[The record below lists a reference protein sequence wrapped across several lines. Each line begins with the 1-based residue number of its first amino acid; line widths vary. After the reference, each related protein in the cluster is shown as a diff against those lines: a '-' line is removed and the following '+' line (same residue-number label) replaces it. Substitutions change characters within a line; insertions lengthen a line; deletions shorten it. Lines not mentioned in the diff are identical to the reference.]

1 MTIALEHI
9 HPDDW
14 AAVNRVTDTLRSLV
28 IDTGGQSIGIRVG
41 VSTGVVFTAS
51 TSSATKTVTH
61 GLGRTPVVAFAI
73 DNSAIA
79 AGSGVTM
86 STGALT
92 STTFGA
98 VGFFPSA
105 LTTTIPF
112 YWVVIG

>member
-1 MTIALEHI
+1 MTIVLEHI
-9 HPDDW
+9 QEGDW
-14 AAVNRVTDTLRSLV
+14 AAVNRVVDTLRSLV
-28 IDTGGQSIGIRVG
+28 LDTGGQSLGIRVG

-73 DNSAIA
+73 DNSAVA
-79 AGSGVTM
+79 AGSGITL

-92 STTFGA
+92 STTFGV